1 MIKVFFLDVTKL
13 CFPGPHAPTDF
24 EHNPQP
30 PSFLPTVPPEFHYPE
45 DENPNYDQNN
55 IHHPV
60 GPPEN
65 GLAGLPPGLQVPPSF
80 GDMNKKLTVI
90 SVESDSPTSV
100 TMLLGLPSVLVGL
113 RGSVDLRYTD
123 TA

>member
-1 MIKVFFLDVTKL
+1 ML
-13 CFPGPHAPTDF
+13 FPGHAPQDF
-24 EHNPQP
+24 PPKQQ
-30 PSFLPTVPPEFHYPE
+30 PSFLPTVPPELHFPE
-45 DENPNYDQNN
+45 DENPSYDQNN
-55 IHHPV
+55 IHRPIR
-60 GPPEN
+60 PDEIPE
-65 GLAGLPPGLQVPPSF
+65 LPPGLQVPPSF
-80 GDMNKKLTVI
+80 GEMNKKLSVI